1 MDPQELERLLEQIV
15 DPRIPVGERL
25 ALLLRLPPEV
35 QDTVAPLLE
44 GLENRLSGDPLQTF
58 TPHSKPQREFFESRT
73 KVVAAFAGNQFGKTT
88 SLVVRTLIE
97 CVDRDWL
104 PDHLKPYKRWDADTA
119 PNGTQVRLVCP
130 SFKLL
135 GRNLLPALRL
145 WCPRSQLVG
154 DSFDKAYRG
163 APEYTLTF
171 KNGSVIE
178 CMTYEQELDKF
189 GGPQRHVIGY
199 DEPPPRDIRVE
210 CATRTVALSGYEM
223 FAMTPLKSNTGWIR
237 REIWRNRAAPH
248 ITVIKASMH
257 DNPYLRAEDREYVL
271 SVAGDGPE
279 RQAREFGDFV
289 DIGGLILPHF
299 ERWLSEEPFTPQ
311 DVKAWDVVVGI
322 DPGMRN
328 AAFVWIGFD
337 KENRAHVF
345 HEELL
350 QQRTVPDY
358 ADTIKKANER
368 WGVASPV
375 YVIDPSARNRAQVNA
390 ESVEGELARFGI
402 YCVHGQNAVEA
413 GVQQMR
419 SRGQHEML
427 VVSPDCLGLRD
438 EADTYAAEDRA
449 DGVFSPIRE
458 NNHRLDA
465 LRYGLM
471 HRPWSPLAHQANEN
485 PLGRQ
490 SRPGYIGPW
499 EGQSPQTTYGPMGPM
514 S

>member
-1 MDPQELERLLEQIV
+1 MAAWRALEQI
-15 DPRIPVGERL
+15 
-25 ALLLRLPPEV
+25 
-35 QDTVAPLLE
+35 
-44 GLENRLSGDPLQTF
+44 GDDF
-58 TPHSKPQREFFESRT
+58 
-73 KVVAAFAGNQFGKTT
+73 
-88 SLVVRTLIE
+88 
-97 CVDRDWL
+97 W
-104 PDHLKPYKRWDADTA
+104 
-119 PNGTQVRLVCP
+119 
-130 SFKLL
+130 
-135 GRNLLPALRL
+135 
-145 WCPRSQLVG
+145 
-154 DSFDKAYRG
+154 
-163 APEYTLTF
+163 
-171 KNGSVIE
+171 
-178 CMTYEQELDKF
+178 
-189 GGPQRHVIGY
+189 
-199 DEPPPRDIRVE
+199 
-210 CATRTVALSGYEM
+210 
-223 FAMTPLKSNTGWIR
+223 
-237 REIWRNRAAPH
+237 
-248 ITVIKASMH
+248 
-257 DNPYLRAEDREYVL
+257 
-271 SVAGDGPE
+271 